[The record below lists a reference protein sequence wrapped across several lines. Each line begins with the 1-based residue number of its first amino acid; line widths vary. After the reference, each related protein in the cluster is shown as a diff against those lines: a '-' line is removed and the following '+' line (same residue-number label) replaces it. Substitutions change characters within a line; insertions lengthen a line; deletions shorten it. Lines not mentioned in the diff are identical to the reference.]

1 MVGRYHTT
9 KEELIAAIQTAI
21 PEGTVEGSWNEHLTE
36 LAAHLPF
43 IYVRMSPENFSDVY
57 DRNVGG
63 SVVGSPVDDHFTIHV
78 FHSNCNDVG
87 CEHGHYAQDVATRIT
102 DYLTVQPPRIGYD
115 IDNLSTRESE
125 PAQGNM
131 RISRVIVEGNIHIL
145 RVD

>member
-1 MVGRYHTT
+1 MSGKLHNT
-9 KEELIAAIQTAI
+9 KEALMSKIRLAI
-21 PEGTVEGSWNEHLTE
+21 PEGTVEGSWREHLTE
-36 LAAHLPF
+36 VASHLPF
-43 IYVRMSPENFSDVY
+43 IYVRLAPENFNDVY

-63 SVVGSPVDDHFTIHV
+63 SIVGSIIDDHFTIHV

-102 DYLTVQPPRIGYD
+102 DYLVVSPSVVGFD

-125 PAQGNM
+125 PAEGKM
-131 RISRVIVEGNIHIL
+131 RISRVIVEGTIHIL